1 MQDDIMSE
9 MKIILTLFFLSILAV
24 AADVVTHDQ
33 PYYTKKVRNVELI
46 YSEANIPYATQA
58 AKIENTLQ
66 PLYEKSFAYI
76 MDEPLH
82 VGIISDYN
90 QIANGFS
97 TQYPNNRQINYIG
110 GVLSRDYF
118 CSTSWLN
125 TLLYHESAHNYQ
137 MNAKDNLISSS
148 LHSIIGNGTFFL
160 FPWFSVPNSAEG
172 SFMAEGNAVLNE
184 SWHGN
189 GGRLYSGRFKAA
201 ALMQAKAGYLTP
213 ERVYND
219 NLYFLYGSHHYTLGG
234 FYHYYLARHYG
245 LNRVNH
251 YWKEH
256 SKDWLIPLFTNF
268 SLQRA
273 IGVDFDTSFKAWQE
287 EMRLTSEH
295 LIEAQG
301 ELIAQ
306 SQLFYPLNGDESE
319 IYFIINENG
328 RERPE
333 LIVFDK
339 NSRQSKAYKSS
350 WIGGKVI
357 KTDTGRY
364 TTQAS
369 GMDTPWRIWI
379 GLYDEGGFLQNATR
393 SKVIEGYLSD
403 GREVYFDVAASFD
416 QPQLYVGS
424 KFYAQTNSSV
434 FIDSDDNLY
443 YFVQEKHKK
452 RTLYKNKTPLVS
464 LEGYY
469 SFVSGVDSQGAVYF
483 IANSEYGS
491 SLYRYYKGKLSRASS
506 ADTIIDARLIDDE
519 NALIASIGSDAFSYQ
534 KIRLESMDQ
543 APYSV
548 KLFLEKMPYYHE
560 GTKSQISTHQPNI
573 DTSEPY
579 TSLSAM
585 NYSGSDFFIGSDNDI
600 GLIYNLSINLA
611 DPLNQNR
618 LSLFSSRN
626 LDAYTL
632 AGISYTNTQYF
643 LQYALRAYGIVDRPE
658 SNTTQGDKR
667 DFGLIATASL
677 PFIKTGRYSASLEGS
692 YYQDYTA
699 HSRTPLSLSLPLAR
713 SEQFGYS
720 MYLNSLYA
728 LTPYASLDRDDV
740 TYGATA
746 RFEHDLFREFYL
758 ALGLQYCKSDVTLD
772 ASTYSEERGV
782 KIAKAI
788 PFDTDPTTLVMEGL
802 IDTLYTQSALKSHAE
817 LRKVFNLAS
826 YFFSFPFSL
835 QREAL
840 FVGYSHYRLEPLS
853 APDTY
858 VQVNEA
864 YGGIN
869 FATLL
874 IHQFELPIT
883 LKYVYNDT
891 ETIANTNSFRLN
903 IGVKF

>member
-1 MQDDIMSE
+1 
-9 MKIILTLFFLSILAV
+9 MKILSILFLLSLHIALQG
-24 AADVVTHDQ
+24 ADVVAHDQ
-33 PYYTKKVRNVELI
+33 SYYTKNVRNVELI
-46 YSEANIPYATQA
+46 YSEANIPYARQA
-58 AKIENTLQ
+58 AKIENALQ

-82 VGIISDYN
+82 VGIISEYN

-110 GVLSRDYF
+110 GALSSDYF

-137 MNAKDNLISSS
+137 MNAKDNIVSSS
-148 LHSIIGNGTFFL
+148 LHSIIGNGTFLL
-160 FPWFSVPNSAEG
+160 FPWFSIPNSAEG

-201 ALMQAKAGYLTP
+201 TLMQAKAGYLTP

-234 FYHYYLARHYG
+234 FYHYYLAEHYG
-245 LNRVNH
+245 LDRVNH

-287 EMRLTSEH
+287 EMRQTSQH

-301 ELIAQ
+301 DIIAQ
-306 SQLFYPLNGDESE
+306 SQFFYPLNDDDSE

-333 LIVFDK
+333 LIIYDK
-339 NSRQSKAYKSS
+339 NITQAKTFAGS

-357 KTDTGRY
+357 RTDSTSY

-379 GLYDEGGFLQNATR
+379 GLYDEGGFLQNDTR

-403 GREVYFDVAASFD
+403 GRAVYFDVASSFD
-416 QPQLYVGS
+416 QPQLYVGGE
-424 KFYAQTNSSV
+424 FYAQIHSSV
-434 FIDSDDNLY
+434 FIGSDDNLY
-443 YFVQEKHKK
+443 YFVQGKHKK

-469 SFVSGVDSQGAVYF
+469 SYVSGVDSKGAIYF

-491 SLYRYYKGKLSRASS
+491 SLYRYFEGALSRASA
-506 ADTIIDARLIDDE
+506 ADTIIDARLIDDKH
-519 NALIASIGSDAFSYQ
+519 ALIASIGSDTFSYQ
-534 KIRLESMDQ
+534 KIRLESLDE

-548 KLFLEKMPYYHE
+548 KLFLEEKPYYHE
-560 GTKSQISTHQPNI
+560 GDINLHDHNLPMI

-579 TSLSAM
+579 SSVSAM
-585 NYSGSDFFIGSDNDI
+585 NYSGSNFSIGSDKDI

-611 DPLNQNR
+611 DPLNQNQF
-618 LSLFSSRN
+618 SLFSSRN
-626 LDAYTL
+626 LDAYTI

-643 LQYALRAYGIVDRPE
+643 LQYALSAYGILDHPD
-658 SNTTQGDKR
+658 SNTTHSDER
-667 DFGLIATASL
+667 DFGLIATTHL
-677 PFIKTGRYSASLEGS
+677 PFIKTGRYSASLDGS

-699 HSRTPLSLSLPLAR
+699 HSRTPLSLSLPLSR

-720 MYLNSLYA
+720 MYVNSLYA

-740 TYGATA
+740 TYGGTA
-746 RFEHDLFREFYL
+746 RFEHDLPWEFYV
-758 ALGLQYCKSDVTLD
+758 ALGVQYSKSDVKLD
-772 ASTYSEERGV
+772 ETTYNEERGV
-782 KIAKAI
+782 KVAQAI
-788 PFDTDPTTLVMEGL
+788 PFDADPTTLVMEGL

-817 LRKVFNLAS
+817 IRKVFNLAS

-840 FVGYSHYRLEPLS
+840 FVGYTHYRLEPLS

-858 VQVNEA
+858 VKINEA

-869 FATLL
+869 FATLFV
-874 IHQFELPIT
+874 HQFELPIT
-883 LKYVYNDT
+883 LKYVYNDN
-891 ETIANTNSFRLN
+891 EAIANEHSFRFN
-903 IGVKF
+903 IGLGF